1 MRSGVVGVVEVA
13 KGVWGAGLTREF
25 LFWGIW
31 LVIPL
36 LMDVLSGI
44 SSAMVVLSKY
54 FKRKHMELDYV
65 PYVNILIPVYN
76 SGSTLEAC
84 LNSIKLQN
92 YPIKNITVFLIDN
105 GTRDKS
111 YEVYCDFQ
119 RDNPALKVWWLDS
132 TKGKAKALNKG
143 LYMSEG
149 KYIINIDSDGVLDKN
164 AVHRV
169 IRKFESDVSI
179 YAMTGV
185 VLIDSN
191 YIEKTKSYLMR
202 LIQRCEFFEYTEAFL
217 VGRGFQSASN
227 TMFTLAGAFS
237 CYRKDIV
244 LKTQLY
250 NNETLGEDTHMTS
263 QIRGLNKGKIVL
275 CEDAYFYVDPVENLD
290 KLYIQRQ
297 RWQRGQVEVSS
308 LFKNGIGGG
317 GAGVGANKKNK
328 LFSVLNFTLL
338 KDHTL
343 VFPRFIWIFAM
354 LYLVFIDYPL
364 GLVVGANV
372 FMYLAYVLSSFVYYF
387 VSKLYLKDMKK
398 DREYMDKHLYI
409 IFLLPIYR
417 FLVFIMRVAGIINS
431 ASRYASWNSMTF
443 TEESTI
449 VRNKLHGKFKLYFVI
464 KEWVN
469 NG

>member
-1 MRSGVVGVVEVA
+1 VSIEFI
-13 KGVWGAGLTREF
+13 REF
-25 LFWGIW
+25 TFWGIW

-36 LMDVLSGI
+36 LIDVLSGI
-44 SSAMVVLSKY
+44 SGAMFVLIKY
-54 FKRKHMELDYV
+54 FKKKPVELDYM
-65 PYVNILIPVYN
+65 PYVNILIPIYN
-76 SGSTLEAC
+76 SSNTLKGC
-84 LNSIKLQN
+84 LDSIKLQN

-111 YEVYCDFQ
+111 YDIYCDFQ
-119 RDNPALKVWWLDS
+119 RDNPTLKIWWLDS
-132 TKGKAKALNKG
+132 TRGKAKALNKG
-143 LYMSEG
+143 LYMAEG
-149 KYIINIDSDGVLDKN
+149 KYIINIDSDGILDKN
-164 AVHRV
+164 AVLRV
-169 IRKFESDVSI
+169 VEKFEGDMDI

-191 YIEKTKSYLMR
+191 YIEKTKSYIMR
-202 LIQRCEFFEYTEAFL
+202 LIQTCEFFEYTEAFL

-308 LFKNGIGGG
+308 LFRNGSGSDKGS
-317 GAGVGANKKNK
+317 VNKRKKK
-328 LFSVLNFTLL
+328 LFSVLNLTIL

-354 LYLVFIDYPL
+354 LYLVFLDYPL
-364 GLVVGANV
+364 GLIIGANV
-372 FMYLAYVLSSFVYYF
+372 FMYLAYVLSSLLYYF
-387 VSKLYLKDMKK
+387 VAKVYLKDMKR
-398 DREYMDKHLYI
+398 DREYMDKHLYT

-417 FLVFIMRVAGIINS
+417 FMVFMMRVAGIINS
-431 ASRYASWNSMTF
+431 AQRYASWNTKTF
-443 TEESTI
+443 TEEKSI
-449 VRNKLHGKFKLYFVI
+449 VGNKLREHFKVFFMV
-464 KEWVN
+464 KEWMN

>member
-1 MRSGVVGVVEVA
+1 VGDNI
-13 KGVWGAGLTREF
+13 GLNREF
-25 LFWGIW
+25 MFWGIW

-36 LMDVLSGI
+36 LIDVMAGI
-44 SSAMVVLSKY
+44 IGAIIVFGQY
-54 FKRKHMELDYV
+54 FKRKPEGLEYM
-65 PYVNILIPVYN
+65 PFVNILIPVYN
-76 SGSTLEAC
+76 SEKTLKGC
-84 LNSIKLQN
+84 LDSIRDQN
-92 YPIKNITVFLIDN
+92 YPIKNITVFLFDN
-105 GTRDKS
+105 GTRDGS
-111 YEVYCDFQ
+111 YEIYNEFQ
-119 RDNPALKVWWLDS
+119 RENPALKIWWQS
-132 TKGKAKALNKG
+132 ARSGKAKALNKG
-143 LYMSEG
+143 LYMAEG
-149 KYIINIDSDGVLDKN
+149 KYIINIDSDGILDKN
-164 AVHRV
+164 AVLRV
-169 IRKFESDVSI
+169 VEKFEGDTEI

-185 VLIDSN
+185 VLIDSR
-191 YIEKTKSYLMR
+191 YIEKTKGFVMR

-263 QIRGLNKGKIVL
+263 QIRNLNKGKIAL
-275 CEDAYFYVDPVENLD
+275 CEGAFFYVDPVETLD

-308 LFKNGIGGG
+308 LFSNGSKGKRKNR
-317 GAGVGANKKNK
+317 
-328 LFSVLNFTLL
+328 LLSVLNLNML
-338 KDHTL
+338 KDHTM

-354 LYLVFIDYPL
+354 IYLVFLDYPL

-372 FMYLAYVLSSFVYYF
+372 FMYLAYVLSSLLCYF
-387 VSKLYLKDMKK
+387 LSKLYLKTMKK
-398 DREYMDKHLYI
+398 DRLYMDKHLYI

-431 ASRYASWNSMTF
+431 VSRYASWNTKTF
-443 TEESTI
+443 TEEKLI
-449 VRNKLHGKFKLYFVI
+449 IKNKLAKQFKLFFMV

-469 NG
+469 ND